1 MNHDLAEFHAPGVPS
16 QADREAQHRHELGR
30 DIVAASYRRGD
41 FLLASGA
48 RTTFYFDKYLFET
61 KPTILRRLA
70 DTLAEHITPQVD
82 RLAGVEGGGVA
93 LAAAVSLATGL
104 PFVIVRRTTGTVPH
118 QPVRGELHRGERVV
132 LIQDVVDSGSQ
143 AMSAATTL
151 SDLGAQVTGVLAV
164 IDREAGGAR
173 LLAAA
178 GLHYTP
184 LYTLNDLDI

>member
-1 MNHDLAEFHAPGVPS
+1 MNHDLAEFRTSGIPNQGE
-16 QADREAQHRHELGR
+16 REAQHRRELGR

-41 FLLASGA
+41 FLLASGEH
-48 RTTFYFDKYLFET
+48 TNFYFDKYLFET

-70 DTLAEHITPQVD
+70 DTLAEHVTPHVD
-82 RLAGVEGGGVA
+82 RLAGVEGGGVS

-104 PFVIVRRTTGTVPH
+104 PFVIIRRTHGADPH
-118 QPVRGELHRGERVV
+118 QPVRGELHGGERVV

-143 AMSAATTL
+143 AMAAATTL
-151 SDLGAQVTGVLAV
+151 TDLGAQVSGVLAV

-173 LLAAA
+173 VLAAA

-184 LYTLNDLDI
+184 LYTLADLDI